1 MNKKLFVPKL
11 KNYEL
16 LFTAFK
22 VNKYALTNKNFL
34 ASPPLPRQQNV
45 YTATTTTRKLY
56 LVE

>member
-34 ASPPLPRQQNV
+34 AV
-45 YTATTTTRKLY
+45 YFSGGVFGRS
-56 LVE
+56 LVQTLVRTFIS